1 MCPGTKVPRGCVT
14 HFPDVLPGCLA
25 AMSKRQS
32 SLELFGFKVPRL
44 EVQNTSNDT
53 LPDTEVEGP
62 TRRTA
67 APSHAP
73 LDGLDAVDPPYDLGL
88 IGYTNGRKLSAS
100 DRYLGTSIYLLR
112 KCETSQ
118 LY

>member
-1 MCPGTKVPRGCVT
+1 
-14 HFPDVLPGCLA
+14 
-25 AMSKRQS
+25 MSKRQS

>member
-1 MCPGTKVPRGCVT
+1 
-14 HFPDVLPGCLA
+14 
-25 AMSKRQS
+25 MSKRQS

-88 IGYTNGRKLSAS
+88 IGYLILATISSSNFSLILNWGGSN
-100 DRYLGTSIYLLR
+100 I
-112 KCETSQ
+112 
-118 LY
+118 